1 MNPLRSF
8 AQQSRRESELSRHP
22 TGGKAPNDDAAS
34 VATTCL
40 GIERSDRRA
49 ALIIDA
55 SHDNSGK
62 KPEGQPKVLADTG
75 AQASGGDRRIIGV
88 MLKSN
93 LLAGKQALV
102 PGHPLVY
109 GQSTTDGCIDWGT
122 TEEVLEHLAEAV
134 VARRALVEA
143 A

>member
-1 MNPLRSF
+1 
-8 AQQSRRESELSRHP
+8 
-22 TGGKAPNDDAAS
+22 
-34 VATTCL
+34 
-40 GIERSDRRA
+40 
-49 ALIIDA
+49 
-55 SHDNSGK
+55 
-62 KPEGQPKVLADTG
+62 
-75 AQASGGDRRIIGV
+75 